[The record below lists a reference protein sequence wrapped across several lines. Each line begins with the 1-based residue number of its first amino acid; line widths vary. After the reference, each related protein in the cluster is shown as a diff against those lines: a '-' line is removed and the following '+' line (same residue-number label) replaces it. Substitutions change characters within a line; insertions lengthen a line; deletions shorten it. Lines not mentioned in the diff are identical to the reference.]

1 MNAPDTMRKLFH
13 VPVLLLLIV
22 VLPHAG
28 VFPPAAIPAVLVQ
41 AADADEPTDAELAQE
56 LIDRQLVAMRI
67 HKTMAFTT
75 AGLLLLS
82 DAIGAYHFY
91 DLATRGHQFRDS
103 IGFTEESPASPLQN
117 NWIKSEWGSSSSQA
131 LRVLHGALIAASSVC
146 YTATATI
153 ELSMPRM
160 SKNPLAYSNTR
171 IHRNLFILHA
181 TLMAAN
187 IGLGFAE
194 SKALSAGNHNL
205 VQGLGITHMV
215 IGFSAPVVM
224 CVSGLAFKLPW
235 Y

>member
-1 MNAPDTMRKLFH
+1 MSTLCSERKFIFSFLLF
-13 VPVLLLLIV
+13 LLTISFSQ
-22 VLPHAG
+22 AG
-28 VFPPAAIPAVLVQ
+28 TFPQATIPAVLFQ
-41 AADADEPTDAELAQE
+41 SSDTSELTDADLAQE
-56 LIDRQLVAMRI
+56 LIDRQLAAMQV
-67 HKTMAFTT
+67 HKTLAFTT

-82 DAIGAYHFY
+82 DAVGTWHFL
-91 DLATRGHQFRDS
+91 DLRNRGHQFRDS
-103 IGFTEESPASPLQN
+103 IGFNEDSPLTPEQTN
-117 NWIKSEWGSSSSQA
+117 QIKNEWGTSSSQA
-131 LRVLHGALIAASSVC
+131 LRVLHGALITASSLC

-160 SKNPLAYSNTR
+160 SKNPLAYSDTH
-171 IHRNLFILHA
+171 IHRDLFILHA

-224 CVSGLAFKLPW
+224 YASGLAFKLPW